1 MQKPNKKTNKKNEI
15 FPTNKLIIFM
25 PKPNQIM
32 LWINQ
37 TKPFSTSILVCPY
50 DGVSRRSIDNWFVAV
65 GSATWLKRALY
76 RKQS

>member
-1 MQKPNKKTNKKNEI
+1 MQ
-15 FPTNKLIIFM
+15 
-25 PKPNQIM
+25 KPNQIM

-65 GSATWLKRALY
+65 GSATWLKRASTGNKVKYKSGLQA
-76 RKQS
+76 KLD